1 MNAKLRR
8 SIFWLS
14 IFILL
19 VAGLFVAFR
28 PQPIPVDLVKVQR
41 GSLIVTVAEEGETRI
56 RDVYMLSAPVT
67 GHLLRID
74 ADVGDEVVAAET
86 LVAQIRPSDPEFLDI
101 RSKEESLA
109 AIQTAEA
116 SLSLSE
122 AKLIEAESEFEFA
135 VAELQRVTELIHKQ
149 VIAERELDA
158 AKRDYKTKQA
168 QVNTAKAAIRASQF
182 ELAQARAHLMSPAD
196 VQTDESDC
204 ACINILAPISGK
216 ILQIFHESE
225 GVVPLGTD
233 LVEIGDPANLEIVV
247 DFLST
252 DAVRI
257 QAGQRVIIEDWGDE
271 HKLQGIVRRIE
282 PFGFTKV
289 SALGI
294 EEQRVNVI
302 IDITDSPEKWER
314 LGHGYQLDARVVLWE
329 NDDVLKI
336 PLTALFREGNTWS
349 VFVEQS
355 GRAKVQNVEIGQ
367 QNGLEA
373 QIKEGL
379 SEGSQIILH
388 PSNRI
393 VDGVR
398 IRHRSM

>member
-41 GSLIVTVAEEGETRI
+41 GSLIVTVAEEGQTRI

-367 QNGLEA
+367 QNGLDA

>member
-41 GSLIVTVAEEGETRI
+41 GSLTVTVAEEGETRI

-233 LVEIGDPANLEIVV
+233 LMEFGDPANLEIVV

-257 QAGQRVIIEDWGDE
+257 QPGQRVIIEDWGDE

-349 VFVEQS
+349 VFVERS

-393 VDGVR
+393 VDGVQ

>member
-1 MNAKLRR
+1 M
-8 SIFWLS
+8 
-14 IFILL
+14 
-19 VAGLFVAFR
+19 
-28 PQPIPVDLVKVQR
+28 
-41 GSLIVTVAEEGETRI
+41 
-56 RDVYMLSAPVT
+56 
-67 GHLLRID
+67 
-74 ADVGDEVVAAET
+74 
-86 LVAQIRPSDPEFLDI
+86 
-101 RSKEESLA
+101 
-109 AIQTAEA
+109 
-116 SLSLSE
+116 
-122 AKLIEAESEFEFA
+122 
-135 VAELQRVTELIHKQ
+135 
-149 VIAERELDA
+149 
-158 AKRDYKTKQA
+158 
-168 QVNTAKAAIRASQF
+168 
-182 ELAQARAHLMSPAD
+182 
-196 VQTDESDC
+196 
-204 ACINILAPISGK
+204 
-216 ILQIFHESE
+216 
-225 GVVPLGTD
+225 PLGTD

-257 QAGQRVIIEDWGDE
+257 QAGQRVIIEDWGDK

-373 QIKEGL
+373 QITEGL
-379 SEGSQIILH
+379 LENSQIILH

>member
-19 VAGLFVAFR
+19 VAALFVAFR
-28 PQPIPVDLVKVQR
+28 PQPIPVDLIKVQR

-329 NDDVLKI
+329 NDDVLNI
-336 PLTALFREGNTWS
+336 PLTALFRDGNTWS

-367 QNGLEA
+367 QNGLDA